1 VRFGRERYRLRILGA
16 SVDPENH
23 GSKHVLEKLGIG
35 FVREETVPFGLTARI
50 YELMP

>member
-1 VRFGRERYRLRILGA
+1 MRFGRERYRLRILGA

-35 FVREETVPFGLTARI
+35 FVRKETVPFDLLPDSTN
-50 YELMP
+50 